1 MKVPRTL
8 PLDGKRLTLDQ
19 LERAWRD
26 PALRVSL
33 TASAE
38 RRVRRSR
45 EVIERR
51 VREGETIYGVNT
63 GFGKLSSV
71 RISPE
76 DVGKLQENLVRS
88 HAVGVGPD
96 LPAEEARLALL
107 LRLHTLTLGYS
118 GVRPALV
125 RHLAAMANRGV
136 VPLIPEQGSVG
147 ASGDLAPLAHLAL
160 VAIGEGEAVF
170 RGKRM
175 RGAKALAA
183 AGLRPLRL
191 AEKEG
196 LALINGTQIMTAIL
210 ASVAFRAR
218 RLAKIADVAAAT
230 SLEALKGTLTAFDP
244 RIQAVRPHPGQAIV
258 SRNVARVLKGSA
270 ILQSHADCSKVQ
282 DSYSLRCVPQVH
294 GASRDAL
301 GYVLGVLE
309 REVNSATDNPLV
321 FPDDDEILSGGNFHG
336 QPVAIAGDL
345 LGIALAE
352 LGAISERRTETLVNP
367 DLSGLPAFLTPDV
380 GLNSG
385 MMITQVVAAAL
396 VSENKI
402 HAHPASVDSI
412 PTSAN
417 KEDHVSMGVTA
428 ARKCRT
434 ILENIEWVLS
444 IELLCGAQGL
454 EFLRPLR
461 PGRGVEAARR
471 AIRRRVPPL
480 ARDRVL
486 HDDMVAIRGMV
497 ADGSL
502 LAEVEEAAG
511 PLE

>member
-1 MKVPRTL
+1 MKIL
-8 PLDGKRLTLDQ
+8 PLNGRRLSLDQ
-19 LERAWRD
+19 LEHAWHD
-26 PALRVSL
+26 PGVRLSL
-33 TASAE
+33 TAGAE
-38 RRVRRSR
+38 RRVVRARA
-45 EVIERR
+45 VIERR

-71 RISPE
+71 RIPPE
-76 DVGKLQENLVRS
+76 DVVRLQENLLRS
-88 HAVGVGPD
+88 HSVGVGPD

-107 LRLHTLTLGYS
+107 LRLHTLTLGHS

-125 RHLAAMANRGV
+125 RHLLAMYNRGV
-136 VPLIPEQGSVG
+136 VPIVPEQGSVG

-160 VAIGEGEAVF
+160 VAIGEGKATF
-170 RGKRM
+170 RGRRM
-175 RGAKALAA
+175 SGAAALRA

-196 LALINGTQIMTAIL
+196 LSLINGTQIMTAIL
-210 ASVAFRAR
+210 CSVAFRAR
-218 RLAKIADVAAAT
+218 RLVRIADVAAAL

-244 RIQAVRPHPGQAIV
+244 RIHAVRPHPGQMEV
-258 SRNVARVLKGSA
+258 SRNVRRLLRGSE
-270 ILQSHADCSKVQ
+270 ILQSHEDCAKVQ

-294 GASRDAL
+294 GATRDAL

-321 FPDDDEILSGGNFHG
+321 FPDEGSILSGGNFHG

-345 LGIALAE
+345 LGIALAN
-352 LGAISERRTETLVNP
+352 LGSISERRTETLVNP
-367 DLSGLPAFLTPDV
+367 DLSGLPAFLAPTA
-380 GLNSG
+380 GLDSG

-434 ILENIEWVLS
+434 ILQNLEWILS

-454 EFLRPLR
+454 HFLAPLR
-461 PGRGVEAARR
+461 PGRGVAA
-471 AIRRRVPPL
+471 AVGKIRSRVPPL
-480 ARDRVL
+480 VRDRVL
-486 HDDMVAIRGMV
+486 QNDMIAIRDMV

-502 LAEVEEAAG
+502 LAAVEAEGGALA
-511 PLE
+511 